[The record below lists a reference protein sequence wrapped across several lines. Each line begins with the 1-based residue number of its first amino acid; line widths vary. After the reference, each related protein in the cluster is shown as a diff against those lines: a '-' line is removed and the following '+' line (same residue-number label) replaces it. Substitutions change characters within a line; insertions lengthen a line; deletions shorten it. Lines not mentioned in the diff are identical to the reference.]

1 MNGSNATLARLA
13 KLLDELAV
21 REGGNPTIVE
31 GVEVFRISEP
41 VPRHPVVYRPRLL
54 VVGQGRKVGYLG
66 DEVYHYDPFNYLV
79 LSVPLPAESEAF
91 ASPEE
96 PLLIVSID
104 LDPTMLGEMLLEMDG
119 PGPSVET
126 TPRGISSTPMTEAMG
141 GAVVR
146 LLESLRCPLDGR
158 VLGPMAVREVI
169 YRVLRGEQGGTLRA
183 LAARDDHFA
192 RIARVL
198 RQVHVE
204 FASPLTAEEMARRAG
219 MSSSVFHHHFKL
231 MTASSPIQY
240 LKRIRLDHAKRLM
253 AHDGQ
258 NASTAAR
265 AVGYESPSQFS
276 REFKRL
282 FGVTP
287 VEEAERTRARLVPG

>member
-1 MNGSNATLARLA
+1 MGSLNATRTRLA

-21 REGGNPTIVE
+21 QEGGNETLLD
-31 GVEVFRISEP
+31 GVETFRISKS
-41 VPRHPVVYRPRLL
+41 VARHPVVYRPRLL
-54 VVGQGRKVGYLG
+54 VVGQGRKVGYIG
-66 DEVYHYDPFNYLV
+66 DEVYRYDPFNYLV
-79 LSVPLPAESEAF
+79 LAVPIPAESEAF
-91 ASPEE
+91 ATPEE
-96 PLLIVSID
+96 PLLILSVD
-104 LDPTMLGEMLLEMDG
+104 LDPTTLGEMLLEMDE
-119 PGPSVET
+119 PFAPFEK
-126 TPRGISSTPMTEAMG
+126 TPRGISSTPMTEEFT

-146 LLESLRCPLDGR
+146 LLESLKCPLDGR
-158 VLGPMAVREVI
+158 MLGPLAVREI
-169 YRVLRGEQGGTLRA
+169 LYRVLRGEQGGSLRA
-183 LAARDDHFA
+183 LAGRDDHFT

-198 RQVHVE
+198 RQVHAE
-204 FASPLTAEEMARRAG
+204 FAKPLTAEEMARRAR

-231 MTASSPIQY
+231 MTACSPLQY

-253 AHDGQ
+253 AHDGY

-287 VEEAERTRARLVPG
+287 SGEAEQTRSRLVAG